1 MIICY
6 TGETPPDSFAS
17 SIFLAGPS
25 PRDAADPNWRP
36 EALETLERL
45 GFEGVVFA
53 PIYRGKPTVPFD
65 YDKQV
70 EWEKKWLNASDLIV
84 FWVPRDLKKLP
95 GFTTNVEYGMWLRS
109 GKVLLGSPEDADKM
123 QYLEWWADQEGVP
136 NYHDLDELLEA
147 AVKRLGEGSMRAGGE
162 REVPLHLW
170 VKPEFQTWLSLQKA
184 QGNRLDGAQ
193 VVWTFRVGKNKET
206 AFLWA
211 LHVDVWIASEKRSKT
226 NEVAIF
232 RPDISSIVVYCRPPN
247 RTGWDWLLDTEIVL
261 VDEFRS
267 PVANNLGMVREVPG
281 GSSTKPGIEPGTLA
295 AKELEEETG
304 LAISEDR
311 FKFVGLRQVA
321 STLSAHRAH
330 VFAVELTQDEMLTL
344 RWGDSAH
351 GNHDESEY
359 TFTRVMSVVELLG
372 EQSMDWSNLGMFLQ
386 ALLTAPAPDNL

>member
-1 MIICY
+1 
-6 TGETPPDSFAS
+6 
-17 SIFLAGPS
+17 
-25 PRDAADPNWRP
+25 
-36 EALETLERL
+36 
-45 GFEGVVFA
+45 
-53 PIYRGKPTVPFD
+53 
-65 YDKQV
+65 
-70 EWEKKWLNASDLIV
+70 
-84 FWVPRDLKKLP
+84 
-95 GFTTNVEYGMWLRS
+95 
-109 GKVLLGSPEDADKM
+109 
-123 QYLEWWADQEGVP
+123 
-136 NYHDLDELLEA
+136 
-147 AVKRLGEGSMRAGGE
+147 MRAGGE

-386 ALLTAPAPDNL
+386 ALLTAPDNL